1 MLCTAWWSLNRLV
14 SGRKASFT
22 PRKAQESAVTIDF
35 ALICWR
41 GDTWLK
47 TLLKRKRNYLT
58 MLNLNS
64 SIAFLLRS
72 SFSSGL
78 RTLSPQTL
86 MATSRLSVVFRGKV
100 LPEFRSSRQI
110 KINVPSRMKY
120 KFKGLWLLQMR
131 IFVNRLIIYFYSLN
145 TNVTFRSKLC
155 RQVKKKLAIKVVDC
169 CMQGT
174 TILS

>member
-1 MLCTAWWSLNRLV
+1 MVFAHVVYCVVELKWV
-14 SGRKASFT
+14 SFRTKSVIH
-22 PRKAQESAVTIDF
+22 PSQSAGKRCNNWFCFD
-35 ALICWR
+35 L
-41 GDTWLK
+41 LK

-64 SIAFLLRS
+64 SITFLLRS
-72 SFSSGL
+72 SFSSEL

-110 KINVPSRMKY
+110 KIKIPSRMKY

-169 CMQGT
+169 CMQGM